1 MRAVS
6 TTLEN
11 KVAIVSGAASGI
23 GSGIAELF
31 VESGC
36 CVVIADIDEAAGSE
50 LASRLGH
57 LAHYLPLDVKDE
69 SSWTN
74 VFDLAKKNWGDIDI
88 LVNNAG
94 IGSAESIEDVSMDVW
109 HEIIAINT
117 TGVFLGCRTA
127 IQSMKESGVGGSI
140 INISSA
146 LGLKP
151 LSSTPAYGA
160 SKAAV
165 VNLTKSTAL
174 HCAESGYNIRCNA
187 INPGFIRTPLLDKAL
202 DVARDPDGMLQ
213 GYRDLHPLGCIGD
226 IQDVARAALFLA
238 GNDAKFVTGISLP
251 VDGGM
256 TI

>member
-74 VFDLAKKNWGDIDI
+74 VFDLAKK
-88 LVNNAG
+88 
-94 IGSAESIEDVSMDVW
+94 IGATLIFWLTMQEL
-109 HEIIAINT
+109 A
-117 TGVFLGCRTA
+117 
-127 IQSMKESGVGGSI
+127 Q
-140 INISSA
+140 
-146 LGLKP
+146 
-151 LSSTPAYGA
+151 LS
-160 SKAAV
+160 
-165 VNLTKSTAL
+165 
-174 HCAESGYNIRCNA
+174 R
-187 INPGFIRTPLLDKAL
+187 
-202 DVARDPDGMLQ
+202 
-213 GYRDLHPLGCIGD
+213 
-226 IQDVARAALFLA
+226 
-238 GNDAKFVTGISLP
+238 
-251 VDGGM
+251 
-256 TI
+256 

>member
-11 KVAIVSGAASGI
+11 RVAVVSGAASGI

-36 CVVIADIDEAAGSE
+36 CVVIADIDQTAGSE

-57 LAHYLPLDVKDE
+57 LAHYSYLDVKE
-69 SSWTN
+69 EASWTAL
-74 VFDLAKKNWGDIDI
+74 FDLVKKNWGDIDI

-109 HEIIAINT
+109 HEIIAINA
-117 TGVFLGCRTA
+117 TGVFLGCRVA
-127 IQSMKESGVGGSI
+127 IQFMKESGVRGSI

-146 LGLKP
+146 LGLRP

-174 HCAESGYNIRCNA
+174 HCAENGYSIRCNA
-187 INPGFIRTPLLDKAL
+187 INPGFIRTPLLDNAL
-202 DVARDPDGMLQ
+202 DVAEDPDGMLK
-213 GYRDLHPLGCIGD
+213 GYSDLHPVGHIGD

-238 GNDAKFVTGISLP
+238 GDHSKFVTGISMP